1 VGKWAGRE
9 RGRRRAGTF
18 AESDALSA
26 RKSSGP
32 RGKAQ
37 EREEMK
43 LQNNKS
49 EQELHHDAP
58 NMDKRRE
65 ADEALLKLEG
75 GLTREELRVLVVEMI
90 G

>member
-1 VGKWAGRE
+1 
-9 RGRRRAGTF
+9 
-18 AESDALSA
+18 
-26 RKSSGP
+26 
-32 RGKAQ
+32 
-37 EREEMK
+37 MK

-58 NMDKRRE
+58 TLDKRRE

-75 GLTREELRVLVVEMI
+75 GLTREELRALVVEMI

>member
-1 VGKWAGRE
+1 
-9 RGRRRAGTF
+9 
-18 AESDALSA
+18 
-26 RKSSGP
+26 
-32 RGKAQ
+32 
-37 EREEMK
+37 MK

-58 NMDKRRE
+58 NLDKRRE
-65 ADEALLKLEG
+65 ADEAHLKLEG